1 MKDGTWVTKDRL
13 NTVEVV
19 GKRVGTMELFE
30 KLVAQGLTWDEIKKS
45 RRGNEISSMVE
56 NYAKYANWGTDNKIQ
71 EGIFDAALLLSG
83 GEVFDLIGGIDKFSW
98 RFAAKGGQ
106 TIIGETMKR
115 VSVETAKH
123 PGSIILNNMPKF
135 TGTVDQVTSKMMSYN
150 RQWILQQMRVKDLKY
165 IETVKLYYSFL
176 EAEFGFNQTNET
188 INGNAF
194 YDVEFKDKERIIS
207 ISYENIEDHL
217 EVIVFLLQNG
227 KMPDYDDKTKTLHLK
242 QLNRLVMAKVSKDE
256 INLNAEYF
264 ASYNAKNE
272 LERKLLKEAKEL
284 RLCLKHFNEL

>member
-1 MKDGTWVTKDRL
+1 
-13 NTVEVV
+13 
-19 GKRVGTMELFE
+19 
-30 KLVAQGLTWDEIKKS
+30 
-45 RRGNEISSMVE
+45 MVE
-56 NYAKYANWGTDNKIQ
+56 
-71 EGIFDAALLLSG
+71 
-83 GEVFDLIGGIDKFSW
+83 DL
-98 RFAAKGGQ
+98 
-106 TIIGETMKR
+106 E
-115 VSVETAKH
+115 
-123 PGSIILNNMPKF
+123 
-135 TGTVDQVTSKMMSYN
+135 
-150 RQWILQQMRVKDLKY
+150 Y

-176 EAEFGFNQTNET
+176 ETEFGFSKTNET

-194 YDVEFKDKERIIS
+194 YDVEFRDKERIIS

-242 QLNRLVMAKVSKDE
+242 QLNMLVMAKASKEE

-264 ASYNAKNE
+264 AKYNAKNE